1 MALAGCNRET
11 QGPVAVGNV
20 FRASIET
27 PSRVAFSDEGA
38 FSWQAGDA
46 VAVSTNAGF
55 KTFTLKEG
63 AGASVASFDGDLAG
77 VTSATVA
84 VYPAS
89 IAKADATVTL
99 PAEYA
104 WTEGQTNAAM
114 YCDAVDLTKVNNFKH
129 LGGIIKVSFAE
140 IPAEADAMVLK
151 AEAKITGDF
160 AIADGKIAAG
170 VGTDEVKVT
179 FTAGS
184 NPAAFYIPV
193 PTEYKFAVELQAA
206 GVTIEKSVK
215 ATSKAIKI
223 DRKALVLMDPVGGPV
238 KITIATVEDFLAFAA
253 EGDTYPEG
261 SEAVLTADIT
271 LPETFVPDTV
281 AVNFDGQGHTITY
294 ALTLP
299 EQSTTAYNGGV
310 FSLYTGT
317 MKNLKVAGTMSTETL
332 HVGGIAGACGPESV
346 FDHCESSVNI
356 TFPAYGTA
364 TPHLGGIVG
373 NAGIDS
379 QFIGCVNKGKLEYNV
394 AARDKGRSTQIG
406 GIAAYCLSRALFK
419 DCVNDGDLVYY
430 AKGSSRLGGMV
441 GYPDDPI
448 DITFD
453 GCVNNGHI
461 LVDVVNPASG
471 YQYVGGLTGYYATN
485 STAVATAKVLYKD
498 CVNNGKVEVIG
509 ISTAKGQARIGGIA
523 SYAGCTDAK
532 METAGFANGSQ
543 CYEFD
548 GCVNNGEVITD
559 GTVANNTAGG
569 IVGFAESSAQVIC
582 KNCTNKGKV
591 SVAGSGSAGGI
602 QGAKGGLNTVYT
614 DCVVD
619 AASVIEALG
628 AGKVGLLCGNAA
640 AYTGTFTG
648 TIGPATVGNNGTQT
662 VMASDNYKDFLFGAA
677 LGEGANTDGVV
688 FEGPA
693 APKTIKDF
701 AKEFVKVIDIWNAT
715 VGEIKMHSSVD
726 ATPNAHY
733 IPDETTITVGD
744 KTYNTADMYETASR
758 CYLLVRGYNGL
769 DTENYGAGKIAAL
782 EGGAQAMSTTEVPA
796 THDYTWGSAPY
807 NELGTYDIATG
818 EGTGN
823 NGHLIK
829 IVDGQA
835 VHSQVDVTIL
845 DNQVMRALN
854 YSHGKDISNMCTYP
868 RDPITNYAGSFSA
881 KRALITYAFF
891 FKYMLDNNLDKADG
905 IGADVAIRSELFGDE
920 GPAAPE
926 LKTEIATAEDF
937 LSFVDNAK
945 LYAGSDGVKLT
956 ADIELPA
963 TFEPDTLWCSIDGQG
978 HKVTY
983 TLDIPKES
991 TRSAGLFTN
1000 IQDGLTVKDLK
1011 VAGSLKSG
1019 KAASGGI
1026 GGKCAS
1032 NVTFENCESAVN
1044 ILGDASGVTYHLGG
1058 IAGEIATGAVFR
1070 NCHNTGNIVYSIA
1083 GLGAG
1088 NNTQEGGIV
1097 AQINGDCLIENCVN
1111 DGIVEFHAG
1120 EKAPRIAGICGYVND
1135 ATDISFI
1142 NCINNA
1148 EVFAEWKR
1156 NSGYAYIGG
1165 ITGYYGTPKADCKI
1179 LYSDCVNNGKVY
1191 SYGNTNIRCRIGGIA
1206 GYAGMTDD
1214 NATSQ
1219 GVSESG
1225 TNWKYTNCTNNGEI
1239 SNTGTNSAN
1248 HIGGIIGFAERAA
1261 KLIIEGC
1268 TQNSNISQAGAG
1280 RAGGML
1286 GMRGGSQSIYKDI
1299 KVTKN
1304 VLLEVTGAGDAKLII
1319 GDNDTQIVTEMTGKI
1334 EAATVSV
1341 NGTATEMTADNY
1353 RDFLLKNAL
1362 GEGGSTEGV
1371 VFDGGQPSYPAPF
1384 EKIVE
1389 GAQLDPT
1396 TLPGDWNVRGTSAT
1410 KNGIYVLGGTGSDPR
1425 LVVPVD
1431 KSWCWNGTVSNEYDN
1446 VLSIAM
1452 TGISGTSIQG
1462 NMEWKAGADGK
1473 FWDYLWILN
1482 PSDKPEYAP
1491 YANTDLSK
1499 FYDKIPKG
1507 QSAVSI
1513 DIMTFTATLSNGEA
1527 PKILTPGVYKI
1538 CDGDGDSQK
1547 LTVPDGCFALKFHL
1561 GNMQV
1566 QASEWYSKD
1575 IDRFMFCPL
1584 EYIIIFEKEGGS
1596 EEPGEQGEAA
1606 PMELVTAGAA
1616 LDIANLPGSWNVR
1629 GNNSSKNGIYVF
1641 GGSGS
1646 DPKLVCPY
1654 DKTWD
1659 WNDSIY
1665 RESDNGLSIAVTSM
1679 EGTTVTGTTNWWAGA
1694 DGKFWDY
1701 VWTFSNAEKPEYE
1714 PYIGTDL
1721 SKFYNKIPKGKY
1733 AFTLDLATMTATL
1746 NNGEKPK
1753 ILMPGTYKFCDGVAG
1768 QVLEIPDGCFAMKFH
1783 LGNMQV
1789 QASEWYSKDIDRFMF
1804 YPLEYILIFEK
1815 E

>member
-1 MALAGCNRET
+1 MAFAGCNRET
-11 QGPVAVGNV
+11 DAPAPEAGV
-20 FRASIET
+20 FRATIET
-27 PSRVAFSDEGA
+27 PSRVAFSDEGT
-38 FSWQAGDA
+38 FSWQEGDA
-46 VAVSTNAGF
+46 IAVSTNAGF
-55 KTFTLKEG
+55 KTFTLASG
-63 AGASVASFDGDLAG
+63 AGSASGTFQGELVD

-84 VYPAS
+84 VYPAAA
-89 IAKADATVTL
+89 AKDDATVTL

-104 WTEGQTNAAM
+104 WKEGQTNAVM
-114 YCDAVDLTKVNNFKH
+114 FCEQVSLTEVNNFKH
-129 LGGIIKVSFAE
+129 LGGIIKITYSE
-140 IPAEADAMVLK
+140 IPADANALVFK

-170 VGTDEVKVT
+170 AGTDEVKVT
-179 FTAGS
+179 FAAGS

-193 PTEYKFAVELQAA
+193 PTGEYKFSVELQKDGAA
-206 GVTIEKSVK
+206 VEGTKIATTNPIKVERKSL
-215 ATSKAIKI
+215 I
-223 DRKALVLMDPVGGPV
+223 LMDP
-238 KITIATVEDFLAFAA
+238 I
-253 EGDTYPEG
+253 
-261 SEAVLTADIT
+261 
-271 LPETFVPDTV
+271 
-281 AVNFDGQGHTITY
+281 
-294 ALTLP
+294 
-299 EQSTTAYNGGV
+299 GGV
-310 FSLYTGT
+310 Q
-317 MKNLKVAGTMSTETL
+317 
-332 HVGGIAGACGPESV
+332 AGA
-346 FDHCESSVNI
+346 
-356 TFPAYGTA
+356 
-364 TPHLGGIVG
+364 
-373 NAGIDS
+373 
-379 QFIGCVNKGKLEYNV
+379 
-394 AARDKGRSTQIG
+394 
-406 GIAAYCLSRALFK
+406 
-419 DCVNDGDLVYY
+419 
-430 AKGSSRLGGMV
+430 
-441 GYPDDPI
+441 
-448 DITFD
+448 
-453 GCVNNGHI
+453 
-461 LVDVVNPASG
+461 
-471 YQYVGGLTGYYATN
+471 
-485 STAVATAKVLYKD
+485 
-498 CVNNGKVEVIG
+498 
-509 ISTAKGQARIGGIA
+509 
-523 SYAGCTDAK
+523 
-532 METAGFANGSQ
+532 
-543 CYEFD
+543 
-548 GCVNNGEVITD
+548 
-559 GTVANNTAGG
+559 
-569 IVGFAESSAQVIC
+569 
-582 KNCTNKGKV
+582 
-591 SVAGSGSAGGI
+591 
-602 QGAKGGLNTVYT
+602 
-614 DCVVD
+614 
-619 AASVIEALG
+619 
-628 AGKVGLLCGNAA
+628 
-640 AYTGTFTG
+640 
-648 TIGPATVGNNGTQT
+648 
-662 VMASDNYKDFLFGAA
+662 
-677 LGEGANTDGVV
+677 
-688 FEGPA
+688 
-693 APKTIKDF
+693 TIKDF
-701 AKEFVKVIDIWNAT
+701 ATEFVKVIDIWEAT

-758 CYLLVRGYNGL
+758 CYLLVRGYNGLDTENYGYLLVRGYNGL

-881 KRALITYAFF
+881 KRALLTYAFF

-1219 GVSESG
+1219 GVSES
-1225 TNWKYTNCTNNGEI
+1225 
-1239 SNTGTNSAN
+1239 N

-1753 ILMPGTYKFCDGVAG
+1753 ILTPGTYKFCDGVAG

>member
-1 MALAGCNRET
+1 MRKIWIIATAAAAVALAGCNRET
-11 QGPVAVGNV
+11 DAPAPEAGV
-20 FRASIET
+20 FRATIET
-27 PSRVAFSDEGA
+27 PSRVAFSDEGT
-38 FSWQAGDA
+38 FSWQEGDA
-46 VAVSTNAGF
+46 IAVSTNAGF
-55 KTFTLKEG
+55 KTFTLASG
-63 AGASVASFDGDLAG
+63 AGSASGTFQGELVD

-89 IAKADATVTL
+89 AAKDDATVTL

-104 WTEGQTNAAM
+104 WKEGQTNAVM
-114 YCDAVDLTKVNNFKH
+114 FCEQVSLTEVNSFKH
-129 LGGIIKVSFAE
+129 LGGIIKITYSE
-140 IPAEADAMVLK
+140 IPADANALVFK

-170 VGTDEVKVT
+170 AGTDEVKVT
-179 FTAGS
+179 FAAGS

-193 PTEYKFAVELQAA
+193 PTGEYKFSVELQKDGAA
-206 GVTIEKSVK
+206 VEGTKI
-215 ATSKAIKI
+215 ATTNPIKV
-223 DRKALVLMDPVGGPV
+223 DRKSLILMDP
-238 KITIATVEDFLAFAA
+238 I
-253 EGDTYPEG
+253 
-261 SEAVLTADIT
+261 
-271 LPETFVPDTV
+271 
-281 AVNFDGQGHTITY
+281 
-294 ALTLP
+294 
-299 EQSTTAYNGGV
+299 GGV
-310 FSLYTGT
+310 Q
-317 MKNLKVAGTMSTETL
+317 
-332 HVGGIAGACGPESV
+332 AGAT
-346 FDHCESSVNI
+346 I
-356 TFPAYGTA
+356 
-364 TPHLGGIVG
+364 
-373 NAGIDS
+373 
-379 QFIGCVNKGKLEYNV
+379 
-394 AARDKGRSTQIG
+394 RD
-406 GIAAYCLSRALFK
+406 
-419 DCVNDGDLVYY
+419 
-430 AKGSSRLGGMV
+430 
-441 GYPDDPI
+441 
-448 DITFD
+448 
-453 GCVNNGHI
+453 
-461 LVDVVNPASG
+461 
-471 YQYVGGLTGYYATN
+471 
-485 STAVATAKVLYKD
+485 
-498 CVNNGKVEVIG
+498 
-509 ISTAKGQARIGGIA
+509 
-523 SYAGCTDAK
+523 
-532 METAGFANGSQ
+532 
-543 CYEFD
+543 
-548 GCVNNGEVITD
+548 
-559 GTVANNTAGG
+559 
-569 IVGFAESSAQVIC
+569 FAE
-582 KNCTNKGKV
+582 
-591 SVAGSGSAGGI
+591 
-602 QGAKGGLNTVYT
+602 
-614 DCVVD
+614 
-619 AASVIEALG
+619 
-628 AGKVGLLCGNAA
+628 
-640 AYTGTFTG
+640 
-648 TIGPATVGNNGTQT
+648 
-662 VMASDNYKDFLFGAA
+662 
-677 LGEGANTDGVV
+677 
-688 FEGPA
+688 
-693 APKTIKDF
+693 
-701 AKEFVKVIDIWNAT
+701 EFVKVIDIWEAT

-782 EGGAQAMSTTEVPA
+782 AGGAQAMSTTEVPA
-796 THDYTWGSAPY
+796 THNYTWGSAPY

-818 EGTGN
+818 QGSGN

-845 DNQVMRALN
+845 DNQVMRAMN

-881 KRALITYAFF
+881 KRALLTYAFF

-1000 IQDGLTVKDLK
+1000 IQDGLTVKNLK
-1011 VAGSLKSG
+1011 VAGSLKSA
-1019 KAASGGI
+1019 KVSTGGI
-1026 GGKCAS
+1026 GGKVGA

-1044 ILGDASGVTYHLGG
+1044 ILCNVAGVTYHLGG
-1058 IAGEIATGAVFR
+1058 IAGDIATGSVFR
-1070 NCHNTGNIVYSIA
+1070 GCHNSGNVIYALAELAA
-1083 GLGAG
+1083 GK
-1088 NNTQEGGIV
+1088 NSQVGGIV
-1097 AQINGDCLIENCVN
+1097 GQANGVMLFEDCVN
-1111 DGIVEFHAG
+1111 DGNVEFHAG
-1120 EKAPRIAGICGYVND
+1120 DNGPRMAGICGYVND
-1135 ATDISFI
+1135 VTDASFI
-1142 NCINNA
+1142 RCTNNG
-1148 EVFAEWKR
+1148 EVLSEWKR
-1156 NSGYAYIGG
+1156 SGGYAYKGG
-1165 ITGYYGTPKADCKI
+1165 ITGYYGSPVAGCKVV
-1179 LYSDCVNNGKVY
+1179 YSECVNNGKL
-1191 SYGNTNIRCRIGGIA
+1191 SSFGNTNIRCRIGGIA
-1206 GYAGMTDD
+1206 AYAGMTDD
-1214 NATSQ
+1214 NATNQ

-1225 TNWKYTNCTNNGEI
+1225 TDWKYTNCTNNGEI
-1239 SNTGTNSAN
+1239 SNIGTNSAN
-1248 HIGGIIGFAERAA
+1248 HIGGIVGFSERAA

-1268 TQNSNISQAGAG
+1268 TQNSKISQAGAG

-1371 VFDGGQPSYPAPF
+1371 VFDGGQPSYPAPM
-1384 EKIVE
+1384 EKISE

-1396 TLPGDWNVRGTSAT
+1396 TLPGDWNVLGNNST

-1425 LVVPVD
+1425 LVCPYD
-1431 KSWCWNGTVSNEYDN
+1431 KTWDWNDSIYRESDN
-1446 VLSIAM
+1446 GLTIEM

-1462 NMEWKAGADGK
+1462 NMNWWAGADGK
-1473 FWDYLWILN
+1473 FWDYVWN
-1482 PSDKPEYAP
+1482 FSSADKPEYIP
-1491 YANTDLSK
+1491 YIGTDLSQ
-1499 FYDKIPKG
+1499 FYNKLPKG
-1507 QSAVSI
+1507 KNAVSI
-1513 DIMTFTATLSNGEA
+1513 DIMTFTATLSNGET
-1527 PKILTPGVYKI
+1527 PKILTPGVYKF
-1538 CDGDGDSQK
+1538 CEGGSGQT

-1566 QASEWYSKD
+1566 QAGEWYGKD

-1596 EEPGEQGEAA
+1596 VDPGEQGEAA
-1606 PMELVTAGAA
+1606 PMELMTPGAA
-1616 LDIANLPGSWNVR
+1616 LDISTLAGSWNVL
-1629 GNNSSKNGIYVF
+1629 GNNSTKNGIYVL

-1646 DPKLVCPY
+1646 DPRLVCPY

-1659 WNDSIY
+1659 WNDSVY

-1679 EGTTVTGTTNWWAGA
+1679 EGTSVTGTINWWSGA

-1701 VWTFSNAEKPEYE
+1701 VWNFKSSADPTTYD
-1714 PYIGTDL
+1714 PYMGTDL

-1753 ILMPGTYKFCDGVAG
+1753 ILTPGVYKICDGDGNSQKLTV
-1768 QVLEIPDGCFAMKFH
+1768 PDGCFAMKFH
-1783 LGNMQV
+1783 LGNMHKEQNG
-1789 QASEWYSKDIDRFMF
+1789 AFYGKDIDRFMF
-1804 YPLEYILIFEK
+1804 YPLEYFIIFEK

>member
-1 MALAGCNRET
+1 MRKIWIIATAAAAVAFAGCNRET
-11 QGPVAVGNV
+11 DAPAPEAGV
-20 FRASIET
+20 FRATIET
-27 PSRVAFSDEGA
+27 PSRVAFSDEGT
-38 FSWQAGDA
+38 FSWQEGDA
-46 VAVSTNAGF
+46 IAVSTNAGF
-55 KTFTLKEG
+55 KTFTLASG
-63 AGASVASFDGDLAG
+63 AGSASGTFQGELVD

-84 VYPAS
+84 VYPAAA
-89 IAKADATVTL
+89 AKDDATVTL

-104 WTEGQTNAAM
+104 WKEGQTNAVM
-114 YCDAVDLTKVNNFKH
+114 FCEQVSLTEVNSFKH
-129 LGGIIKVSFAE
+129 LGGIIKITYSE
-140 IPAEADAMVLK
+140 IPADANALVFK

-170 VGTDEVKVT
+170 AGTDEVKVT
-179 FTAGS
+179 FAAGS

-193 PTEYKFAVELQAA
+193 PTGEYKFSVELQKDGAA
-206 GVTIEKSVK
+206 VEGTKI
-215 ATSKAIKI
+215 ATTNPIKV
-223 DRKALVLMDPVGGPV
+223 DRKSLILMDP
-238 KITIATVEDFLAFAA
+238 I
-253 EGDTYPEG
+253 
-261 SEAVLTADIT
+261 
-271 LPETFVPDTV
+271 
-281 AVNFDGQGHTITY
+281 
-294 ALTLP
+294 
-299 EQSTTAYNGGV
+299 GGV
-310 FSLYTGT
+310 Q
-317 MKNLKVAGTMSTETL
+317 
-332 HVGGIAGACGPESV
+332 AGAT
-346 FDHCESSVNI
+346 I
-356 TFPAYGTA
+356 
-364 TPHLGGIVG
+364 
-373 NAGIDS
+373 
-379 QFIGCVNKGKLEYNV
+379 
-394 AARDKGRSTQIG
+394 RD
-406 GIAAYCLSRALFK
+406 
-419 DCVNDGDLVYY
+419 
-430 AKGSSRLGGMV
+430 
-441 GYPDDPI
+441 
-448 DITFD
+448 
-453 GCVNNGHI
+453 
-461 LVDVVNPASG
+461 
-471 YQYVGGLTGYYATN
+471 
-485 STAVATAKVLYKD
+485 
-498 CVNNGKVEVIG
+498 
-509 ISTAKGQARIGGIA
+509 
-523 SYAGCTDAK
+523 
-532 METAGFANGSQ
+532 
-543 CYEFD
+543 
-548 GCVNNGEVITD
+548 
-559 GTVANNTAGG
+559 
-569 IVGFAESSAQVIC
+569 FAE
-582 KNCTNKGKV
+582 
-591 SVAGSGSAGGI
+591 
-602 QGAKGGLNTVYT
+602 
-614 DCVVD
+614 
-619 AASVIEALG
+619 
-628 AGKVGLLCGNAA
+628 
-640 AYTGTFTG
+640 
-648 TIGPATVGNNGTQT
+648 
-662 VMASDNYKDFLFGAA
+662 
-677 LGEGANTDGVV
+677 
-688 FEGPA
+688 
-693 APKTIKDF
+693 
-701 AKEFVKVIDIWNAT
+701 EFVKVIDIWEAT

-782 EGGAQAMSTTEVPA
+782 EGGAQAMSTTEIPA

-881 KRALITYAFF
+881 KRALLTYAFF

-1225 TNWKYTNCTNNGEI
+1225 TDWKYTNCTNNGEI

-1499 FYDKIPKG
+1499 FY
-1507 QSAVSI
+1507 
-1513 DIMTFTATLSNGEA
+1513 
-1527 PKILTPGVYKI
+1527 
-1538 CDGDGDSQK
+1538 
-1547 LTVPDGCFALKFHL
+1547 
-1561 GNMQV
+1561 
-1566 QASEWYSKD
+1566 
-1575 IDRFMFCPL
+1575 
-1584 EYIIIFEKEGGS
+1584 
-1596 EEPGEQGEAA
+1596 
-1606 PMELVTAGAA
+1606 
-1616 LDIANLPGSWNVR
+1616 
-1629 GNNSSKNGIYVF
+1629 
-1641 GGSGS
+1641 
-1646 DPKLVCPY
+1646 
-1654 DKTWD
+1654 
-1659 WNDSIY
+1659 
-1665 RESDNGLSIAVTSM
+1665 
-1679 EGTTVTGTTNWWAGA
+1679 
-1694 DGKFWDY
+1694 
-1701 VWTFSNAEKPEYE
+1701 
-1714 PYIGTDL
+1714 
-1721 SKFYNKIPKGKY
+1721 NKIPKGKY

-1753 ILMPGTYKFCDGVAG
+1753 ILTPGTYKFCDGVAG

>member
-1 MALAGCNRET
+1 MRKTWIIACAAAAVALAGCNRET

-63 AGASVASFDGDLAG
+63 AGASVAAFDGDLAG

-193 PTEYKFAVELQAA
+193 PTGEYKFAVELQAA

-379 QFIGCVNKGKLEYNV
+379 RFIGCVNKGKLEYNV

-648 TIGPATVGNNGTQT
+648 TIGPAPRRSWPPTITRTSSSAPPSARVPTPT
-662 VMASDNYKDFLFGAA
+662 A
-677 LGEGANTDGVV
+677 LSSK
-688 FEGPA
+688 A
-693 APKTIKDF
+693 APLPPRRPSKTSRR
-701 AKEFVKVIDIWNAT
+701 
-715 VGEIKMHSSVD
+715 SS
-726 ATPNAHY
+726 
-733 IPDETTITVGD
+733 
-744 KTYNTADMYETASR
+744 
-758 CYLLVRGYNGL
+758 
-769 DTENYGAGKIAAL
+769 
-782 EGGAQAMSTTEVPA
+782 
-796 THDYTWGSAPY
+796 
-807 NELGTYDIATG
+807 
-818 EGTGN
+818 
-823 NGHLIK
+823 
-829 IVDGQA
+829 
-835 VHSQVDVTIL
+835 
-845 DNQVMRALN
+845 
-854 YSHGKDISNMCTYP
+854 
-868 RDPITNYAGSFSA
+868 
-881 KRALITYAFF
+881 
-891 FKYMLDNNLDKADG
+891 
-905 IGADVAIRSELFGDE
+905 
-920 GPAAPE
+920 
-926 LKTEIATAEDF
+926 
-937 LSFVDNAK
+937 
-945 LYAGSDGVKLT
+945 
-956 ADIELPA
+956 
-963 TFEPDTLWCSIDGQG
+963 
-978 HKVTY
+978 
-983 TLDIPKES
+983 
-991 TRSAGLFTN
+991 
-1000 IQDGLTVKDLK
+1000 
-1011 VAGSLKSG
+1011 
-1019 KAASGGI
+1019 
-1026 GGKCAS
+1026 
-1032 NVTFENCESAVN
+1032 
-1044 ILGDASGVTYHLGG
+1044 
-1058 IAGEIATGAVFR
+1058 
-1070 NCHNTGNIVYSIA
+1070 
-1083 GLGAG
+1083 
-1088 NNTQEGGIV
+1088 
-1097 AQINGDCLIENCVN
+1097 
-1111 DGIVEFHAG
+1111 
-1120 EKAPRIAGICGYVND
+1120 
-1135 ATDISFI
+1135 
-1142 NCINNA
+1142 
-1148 EVFAEWKR
+1148 
-1156 NSGYAYIGG
+1156 
-1165 ITGYYGTPKADCKI
+1165 
-1179 LYSDCVNNGKVY
+1179 
-1191 SYGNTNIRCRIGGIA
+1191 
-1206 GYAGMTDD
+1206 
-1214 NATSQ
+1214 
-1219 GVSESG
+1219 
-1225 TNWKYTNCTNNGEI
+1225 
-1239 SNTGTNSAN
+1239 
-1248 HIGGIIGFAERAA
+1248 
-1261 KLIIEGC
+1261 
-1268 TQNSNISQAGAG
+1268 
-1280 RAGGML
+1280 
-1286 GMRGGSQSIYKDI
+1286 
-1299 KVTKN
+1299 
-1304 VLLEVTGAGDAKLII
+1304 
-1319 GDNDTQIVTEMTGKI
+1319 
-1334 EAATVSV
+1334 
-1341 NGTATEMTADNY
+1341 
-1353 RDFLLKNAL
+1353 
-1362 GEGGSTEGV
+1362 
-1371 VFDGGQPSYPAPF
+1371 
-1384 EKIVE
+1384 
-1389 GAQLDPT
+1389 
-1396 TLPGDWNVRGTSAT
+1396 
-1410 KNGIYVLGGTGSDPR
+1410 
-1425 LVVPVD
+1425 
-1431 KSWCWNGTVSNEYDN
+1431 
-1446 VLSIAM
+1446 
-1452 TGISGTSIQG
+1452 
-1462 NMEWKAGADGK
+1462 
-1473 FWDYLWILN
+1473 
-1482 PSDKPEYAP
+1482 
-1491 YANTDLSK
+1491 
-1499 FYDKIPKG
+1499 
-1507 QSAVSI
+1507 
-1513 DIMTFTATLSNGEA
+1513 
-1527 PKILTPGVYKI
+1527 
-1538 CDGDGDSQK
+1538 
-1547 LTVPDGCFALKFHL
+1547 
-1561 GNMQV
+1561 
-1566 QASEWYSKD
+1566 
-1575 IDRFMFCPL
+1575 
-1584 EYIIIFEKEGGS
+1584 
-1596 EEPGEQGEAA
+1596 
-1606 PMELVTAGAA
+1606 
-1616 LDIANLPGSWNVR
+1616 
-1629 GNNSSKNGIYVF
+1629 
-1641 GGSGS
+1641 
-1646 DPKLVCPY
+1646 
-1654 DKTWD
+1654 
-1659 WNDSIY
+1659 
-1665 RESDNGLSIAVTSM
+1665 
-1679 EGTTVTGTTNWWAGA
+1679 
-1694 DGKFWDY
+1694 
-1701 VWTFSNAEKPEYE
+1701 
-1714 PYIGTDL
+1714 
-1721 SKFYNKIPKGKY
+1721 
-1733 AFTLDLATMTATL
+1733 
-1746 NNGEKPK
+1746 
-1753 ILMPGTYKFCDGVAG
+1753 
-1768 QVLEIPDGCFAMKFH
+1768 
-1783 LGNMQV
+1783 
-1789 QASEWYSKDIDRFMF
+1789 
-1804 YPLEYILIFEK
+1804 
-1815 E
+1815 

>member
-1 MALAGCNRET
+1 MRKTWIIACAAAAVALAGCNRET

-63 AGASVASFDGDLAG
+63 AGASVAAFDGDLAG

-104 WTEGQTNAAM
+104 WAEGQTNAAM

-193 PTEYKFAVELQAA
+193 PTGEYKFAVELQAA

-548 GCVNNGEVITD
+548 GCVNNGEIITD

-782 EGGAQAMSTTEVPA
+782 AGGAQAMSTTEVPA

-807 NELGTYDIATG
+807 NELGSYDIATG
-818 EGTGN
+818 QGSGN

-881 KRALITYAFF
+881 KRALLTYAFF
-891 FKYMLDNNLDKADG
+891 FKYMLDHNLDKADG
-905 IGADVAIRSELFGDE
+905 IGADVVIRSELFGDE
-920 GPAAPE
+920 NIPSGPVTIKTADEFIAWAAD
-926 LKTEIATAEDF
+926 ATADAELAADIDLTGKTLPEPVEATGSLDGNGKTITVSGLNRPVIPQIKGSVRNVTF
-937 LSFVDNAK
+937 AGSFAAADATAK
-945 LYAGSDGVKLT
+945 LHLAPIGKSTGE
-956 ADIELPA
+956 IENVLNKA
-963 TFEPDTLWCSIDGQG
+963 T
-978 HKVTY
+978 VTY
-983 TLDIPKES
+983 TRIAPEAAAGVTVAGIVCEAYGPVKNCKNQAKV
-991 TRSAGLFTN
+991 SANGSGKDTWGLVVAGIVGFAGAAIEDCEN
-1000 IQDGLTVKDLK
+1000 SGEISL
-1011 VAGSLKSG
+1011 VAGSPLGRSTGMTEITMKYNPCPAVSGIVAYAVSDNTHAVSVSRCTNSG
-1019 KAASGGI
+1019 KVTMTYDNLTESSFGASRTGATGIVSAGGCPIAHCTNTGDIYFNAYGANRGVAIANPNIILHPAGIHGSDYYAKVLSSSASTIDQDETTITDCINSGNIYVDSDCVKSNSAVGGI
-1026 GGKCAS
+1026 SGWPAAENAATVVSKISNCNNSGKI
-1032 NVTFENCESAVN
+1032 T
-1044 ILGDASGVTYHLGG
+1044 ISGLLKVRVGG
-1058 IAGEIATGAVFR
+1058 IAG
-1070 NCHNTGNIVYSIA
+1070 
-1083 GLGAG
+1083 
-1088 NNTQEGGIV
+1088 
-1097 AQINGDCLIENCVN
+1097 
-1111 DGIVEFHAG
+1111 
-1120 EKAPRIAGICGYVND
+1120 
-1135 ATDISFI
+1135 
-1142 NCINNA
+1142 
-1148 EVFAEWKR
+1148 
-1156 NSGYAYIGG
+1156 
-1165 ITGYYGTPKADCKI
+1165 GT
-1179 LYSDCVNNGKVY
+1179 S
-1191 SYGNTNIRCRIGGIA
+1191 S
-1206 GYAGMTDD
+1206 
-1214 NATSQ
+1214 
-1219 GVSESG
+1219 
-1225 TNWKYTNCTNNGEI
+1225 
-1239 SNTGTNSAN
+1239 
-1248 HIGGIIGFAERAA
+1248 
-1261 KLIIEGC
+1261 IEGC
-1268 TQNSNISQAGAG
+1268 KTTGDILVNNADAGSIVGLVNGFHTQGQTLKNCE
-1280 RAGGML
+1280 
-1286 GMRGGSQSIYKDI
+1286 GS
-1299 KVTKN
+1299 
-1304 VLLEVTGAGDAKLII
+1304 
-1319 GDNDTQIVTEMTGKI
+1319 GKI
-1334 EAATVSV
+1334 ESKVKLLGVGGLCGGIGNAKNTFGENCKINAQLIGGATEQVGLVVGNLNGDTLAVTVGTETEPVLVKGSV
-1341 NGTATEMTADNY
+1341 NGVAITADNFSSY
-1353 RDFLLKNAL
+1353 IHQASKYK
-1362 GEGGSTEGV
+1362 EGIHV
-1371 VFDGGQPSYPAPF
+1371 FNVKFDG
-1384 EKIVE
+1384 
-1389 GAQLDPT
+1389 
-1396 TLPGDWNVRGTSAT
+1396 
-1410 KNGIYVLGGTGSDPR
+1410 
-1425 LVVPVD
+1425 
-1431 KSWCWNGTVSNEYDN
+1431 
-1446 VLSIAM
+1446 
-1452 TGISGTSIQG
+1452 
-1462 NMEWKAGADGK
+1462 
-1473 FWDYLWILN
+1473 
-1482 PSDKPEYAP
+1482 
-1491 YANTDLSK
+1491 AN
-1499 FYDKIPKG
+1499 
-1507 QSAVSI
+1507 
-1513 DIMTFTATLSNGEA
+1513 
-1527 PKILTPGVYKI
+1527 
-1538 CDGDGDSQK
+1538 
-1547 LTVPDGCFALKFHL
+1547 
-1561 GNMQV
+1561 
-1566 QASEWYSKD
+1566 
-1575 IDRFMFCPL
+1575 
-1584 EYIIIFEKEGGS
+1584 
-1596 EEPGEQGEAA
+1596 
-1606 PMELVTAGAA
+1606 
-1616 LDIANLPGSWNVR
+1616 
-1629 GNNSSKNGIYVF
+1629 
-1641 GGSGS
+1641 
-1646 DPKLVCPY
+1646 
-1654 DKTWD
+1654 
-1659 WNDSIY
+1659 
-1665 RESDNGLSIAVTSM
+1665 
-1679 EGTTVTGTTNWWAGA
+1679 
-1694 DGKFWDY
+1694 
-1701 VWTFSNAEKPEYE
+1701 
-1714 PYIGTDL
+1714 
-1721 SKFYNKIPKGKY
+1721 
-1733 AFTLDLATMTATL
+1733 
-1746 NNGEKPK
+1746 
-1753 ILMPGTYKFCDGVAG
+1753 
-1768 QVLEIPDGCFAMKFH
+1768 
-1783 LGNMQV
+1783 
-1789 QASEWYSKDIDRFMF
+1789 
-1804 YPLEYILIFEK
+1804 
-1815 E
+1815 